1 MIFEVDVDRDV
12 FGEVTLVGLKTRGM
26 VSSRHVTNLD
36 PNLCA
41 VRLDSDS

>member
-1 MIFEVDVDRDV
+1 MISEVDLDGDV
-12 FGEVTLVGLKTRGM
+12 FGEVALVGLKTRNM

-36 PNLCA
+36 PNLCE